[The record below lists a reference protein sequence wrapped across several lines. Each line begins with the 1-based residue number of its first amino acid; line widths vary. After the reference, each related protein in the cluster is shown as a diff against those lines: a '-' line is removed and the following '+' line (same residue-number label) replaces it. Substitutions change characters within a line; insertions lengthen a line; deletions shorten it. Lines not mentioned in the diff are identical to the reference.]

1 MVSRDRSR
9 FVRHSTRWRPSELWR
24 TWQLFAPTLGA
35 TLLYWYQFA
44 FQPGGSESA
53 GLLLKAATE
62 HHFAFDTDAK
72 NAYGEENRAVML
84 TTLYN
89 TPQLAPIW
97 RMVDWA
103 YSSPSE
109 VLLRGNT
116 GLYTN
121 VLLPCNGVRA
131 GDPFGML
138 LYCIAVKAIIDRA
151 IEEAGEG
158 TVFPIA
164 VADNVTFVG
173 PVDGRATTA
182 VTRRYVELG
191 ATIGVSILGAKN
203 RALNFSNAHLHDEV
217 HRLVA
222 DLGGSI
228 INDATACPWA
238 PTPHSSRGWR
248 STRLRRTTSF
258 GFWRYHRCRVTF
270 TILFFGWLAYHA
282 GITLLVLDTPASIR
296 RRWITSTARWRV
308 TLPSRWECPSTPFAG
323 RHLPLPPPG
332 PRSAAQDSATSP
344 WRTSHPSPYGV
355 HSPTLLQP

>member
-1 MVSRDRSR
+1 
-9 FVRHSTRWRPSELWR
+9 
-24 TWQLFAPTLGA
+24 
-35 TLLYWYQFA
+35 
-44 FQPGGSESA
+44 
-53 GLLLKAATE
+53 
-62 HHFAFDTDAK
+62 
-72 NAYGEENRAVML
+72 ML

-121 VLLPCNGVRA
+121 VLLSCNGVRA
-131 GDPFGML
+131 GDPF
-138 LYCIAVKAIIDRA
+138 AVKPIIDRA

-191 ATIGVSILGAKN
+191 ATIGVRILN

-228 INDATACPWA
+228 INDRGVHWA
-238 PTPHSSRGWR
+238 PTPH
-248 STRLRRTTSF
+248 
-258 GFWRYHRCRVTF
+258 
-270 TILFFGWLAYHA
+270 
-282 GITLLVLDTPASIR
+282 
-296 RRWITSTARWRV
+296 
-308 TLPSRWECPSTPFAG
+308 
-323 RHLPLPPPG
+323 
-332 PRSAAQDSATSP
+332 
-344 WRTSHPSPYGV
+344 
-355 HSPTLLQP
+355 